1 MEKEIWSFSSD
12 TTKLKSF
19 RGSLDNTMKEF
30 YMVVMVLGSEIGDWT
45 WAWQRETKQLIHI
58 CSAKYKQEQRAV
70 SPRVWCVLSVCS
82 VARVFR
88 CCWQGHSPPL
98 RCSPRPAVSPDPHRP
113 CIHCRQML
121 RGIAIQL
128 IQLQDN
134 CRDLHEIFF
143 CFRSKYFRDMYCVS
157 LYLDLDTV
165 HRISTSSALE
175 FRIIYEFNF

>member
-1 MEKEIWSFSSD
+1 MSL
-12 TTKLKSF
+12 TKRNKAINSYV
-19 RGSLDNTMKEF
+19 D
-30 YMVVMVLGSEIGDWT
+30 
-45 WAWQRETKQLIHI
+45 
-58 CSAKYKQEQRAV
+58 AKYKQELRAV

-98 RCSPRPAVSPDPHRP
+98 PCSPRPAVSPDPHRP

-128 IQLQDN
+128 IQHQDN

-143 CFRSKYFRDMYCVS
+143 CFRSKYFQDVFWYRS
-157 LYLDLDTV
+157 
-165 HRISTSSALE
+165 HISPSSALE
-175 FRIIYEFNF
+175 FRIIYEFNFKSLKLIIYMKIKDNSPEDLSFMEKIFKSLKDGNILPHKIRMLCRSWQ